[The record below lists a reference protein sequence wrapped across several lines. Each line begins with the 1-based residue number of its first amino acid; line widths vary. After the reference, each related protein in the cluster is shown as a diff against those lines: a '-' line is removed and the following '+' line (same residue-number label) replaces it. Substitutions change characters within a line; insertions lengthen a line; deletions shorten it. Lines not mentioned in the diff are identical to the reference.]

1 MDLDNAVSTYS
12 RTSSSDRA
20 YTKVEVVDGLRVL
33 GAPIGSPT
41 FCATF
46 LADALLK
53 ASADSKKILA
63 GLDDVQSMV
72 RVYNMCTTHKLTHLF
87 GTDVIQTPTELLP
100 NNQ

>member
-1 MDLDNAVSTYS
+1 MKTRILTSTSHSSVIYQLITSNDTTTHLIGMDLDNAVSTYS
-12 RTSSSDRA
+12 RKSSSDGVF
-20 YTKVEVVDGLRVL
+20 TKVEVVDGLRVL

-63 GLDDVQSMV
+63 GLGNV
-72 RVYNMCTTHKLTHLF
+72 
-87 GTDVIQTPTELLP
+87 
-100 NNQ
+100 